1 MKKNYNLF
9 LVLIMFVMDILY
21 IYQALTLKVYD
32 RLLTYIALP
41 FVLLIPQIYEKIF
54 KRDVDI
60 NLKVIF
66 YTFIFVADFLGC
78 VVNLYNTTEW
88 FDLFA
93 HYLSGVLSAFVAMIM
108 MKNFHYKETK
118 FGIVIYVLSV
128 TCLIAVSWEIFEF
141 CMDNF
146 AGMNLQHVIETGVHD
161 TMEDVII
168 AVIGSI
174 SFLVA
179 YLSTPKKGKLHTF
192 ITDVKI

>member
-1 MKKNYNLF
+1 MKKIYNLF
-9 LVLIMFVMDILY
+9 LILIMLIMDMLY

-32 RLLTYIALP
+32 RFLTYIALP
-41 FVLLIPQIYEKIF
+41 FILLIPLVYEKVF
-54 KRDVDI
+54 KRNVDI

-88 FDLFA
+88 FDVFA
-93 HYLSGVLSAFVAMIM
+93 HYLSGVLSAFIAVIM

-118 FGIVIYVLSV
+118 FGVIIYVLSV
-128 TCLIAVSWEIFEF
+128 TCLIAVTWEIFEF

-146 AGMNLQHVIETGVHD
+146 AGMNLQHVIETGIHD
-161 TMEDVII
+161 TMEDVIS

-174 SFLVA
+174 CFLA
-179 YLSTPKKGKLHTF
+179 FYLSTSKKGKLHTF